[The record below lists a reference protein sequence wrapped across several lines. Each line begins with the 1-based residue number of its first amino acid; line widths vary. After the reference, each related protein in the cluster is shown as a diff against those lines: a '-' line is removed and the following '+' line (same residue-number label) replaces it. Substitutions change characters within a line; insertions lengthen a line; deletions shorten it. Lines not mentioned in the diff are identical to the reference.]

1 MRKNI
6 YQINMTEGNLLPKIL
21 MFSLP
26 LMASSFLQLLFNAAD
41 IIVVGKFA
49 GSESLAAVSSTGALI
64 NLIVNLFIGLSV
76 GTNVLV
82 ARYIG
87 ANQQEEIS
95 KTVHTA
101 MMLSIIGGL
110 ILTVFGVFTAKP
122 MLHMMDTPDD
132 VIDLSALYL
141 RIYFLG
147 TIANLIYNYGASI
160 LRAKGDT
167 KRPLY
172 YLALAGVVNVI
183 LNLILV
189 IVFHLDVAG
198 VAIATVTSQI
208 ISAVL
213 MFICLMNETDGM
225 QLKIN
230 CLKVDGNK
238 LVNILKIG
246 LPAGIQ
252 GSIFSLSNVMIQ
264 ASINSF
270 GSVVMAGN
278 GAASNIE
285 GFVYSGM
292 NTFYQSCLTFTGQ
305 NYGAKKL
312 DRVNKTLSVC
322 IGLVILTGLILG
334 IGAWYFGENLL
345 GIYSNDPAVISAG
358 MVRLGYVSKLYFLCG
373 IMDVLVGSLRGLGYS
388 IIPMIVSLIGA
399 CGLRV
404 VWLMTVF
411 VMIPTVDIVY
421 LSYPVSWIVTA
432 LVHFMTY
439 CIVFRKIKNT
449 LQLKVKEK
457 KQ

>member
-6 YQINMTEGNLLPKIL
+6 YQINMTEGSLLPKIL

-26 LMASSFLQLLFNAAD
+26 LMASSILQLLFNAAD

-49 GSESLAAVSSTGALI
+49 GSQSLAAVSSTGALI
-64 NLIVNLFIGLSV
+64 NLIVNLFIGLSI

-87 ANQQEEIS
+87 ANEQEEIS

-101 MMLSIIGGL
+101 MMLSFIGGL
-110 ILTVFGVFTAKP
+110 ILTVFGVIAAKP
-122 MLHMMDTPDD
+122 MLHLMDTPDD

-172 YLALAGVVNVI
+172 YLALAGAVNIV

-189 IVFHLDVAG
+189 IIFHLDVAG

-213 MFICLMNETDGM
+213 IFICLMNESGGM
-225 QLKIN
+225 QLKPKL
-230 CLKVDGNK
+230 LKMDWEK
-238 LVNILKIG
+238 LLQILKIG

-264 ASINSF
+264 TSVNSF
-270 GSVVMAGN
+270 GSIVMAGN

-292 NTFYQSCLTFTGQ
+292 NAFYQSCLTFTGQ
-305 NYGAKKL
+305 NFGAKKL
-312 DRVNKTLSVC
+312 DRVKKTLYVC
-322 IGLVILTGLILG
+322 IILVILTGLILG
-334 IGAWYFGENLL
+334 IGAWYFGESLL

-358 MVRLGYVSKLYFLCG
+358 IVRLGYVSKLYFLCG

-399 CGLRV
+399 CGLRI

-411 VMIPTVDIVY
+411 VMIPTVDIIY

-432 LVHFMTY
+432 LVHFLTY
-439 CIVFRKIKNT
+439 CIVI
-449 LQLKVKEK
+449 
-457 KQ
+457 

>member
-110 ILTVFGVFTAKP
+110 ILTVFGVLTAKP

-230 CLKVDGNK
+230 CLRVDGNK

-305 NYGAKKL
+305 NYGAKKF
-312 DRVNKTLSVC
+312 DRINKTLGVC

-345 GIYSNDPAVISAG
+345 AIYSNDPAVISAG

-399 CGLRV
+399 CGLRI

-439 CIVFRKIKNT
+439 CIVFRKTKN
-449 LQLKVKEK
+449 KMKSEAKEK
-457 KQ
+457 KP